1 MSLDE
6 RRLDGAELTADLLE
20 RVAECGPLLE
30 ANAARHDDE
39 ASWVDGSFEAVREA
53 GLLRIAVPVEL
64 GGDGATIRQVA
75 TVQRALATHCGST
88 ALASS
93 MHQHVT
99 AFTAWRYRRN
109 LPGAEATLRRIADED
124 IVVVSTG
131 GGDFT
136 HPSGSA
142 SPVDGGFRVCGRKS
156 FVSQAPV
163 GVVLS
168 TMFVLDDPERGRRVL
183 NLAVPFS
190 ADGVSVIENWDT
202 AGIRGTASHDVV
214 FDDVFVPSERVL
226 ADRPYGTLDGP
237 LQVIS
242 SIAFPIVSAVY
253 LGIAEGALRDVI
265 ERTTGRAS
273 DLIVQ
278 RRVGLMRHRLQV
290 ASWALDGAL
299 DVVGDDPTPS
309 MHAVASVMA
318 AKREIVLAAADVDRD
333 GGRRRRGARV
343 PQGLTYRARPPRR
356 AGGPVPPV
364 RSGDHADPR
373 RPVGSRSVDRPAS
386 RMEGVMWITPPDV
399 ALQLQRVRHR
409 ELVAAAASRRA
420 VRDAHAR
427 NQHTAG
433 APPRRRW
440 LRALVTAVVRRG
452 DGERN
457 GGAATGRIPDRS
469 RLGSSP

>member
-39 ASWVDGSFEAVREA
+39 ASWVDDSFEAVREA

-64 GGDGATIRQVA
+64 GGEGATIRQVA
-75 TVQRALATHCGST
+75 MVQRALASHCGST

-142 SPVDGGFRVCGRKS
+142 SSVDGGFRVVGRKS

-163 GVVLS
+163 GDVLS

-183 NLAVPFS
+183 NVAVPFS
-190 ADGVSVIENWDT
+190 ADGVTVIENWDT
-202 AGIRGTASHDVV
+202 AGMRGTASHDVV
-214 FDDVFVPSERVL
+214 FDDVFVPCERVL
-226 ADRPYGTLDGP
+226 ADRPYGTIDGP

-242 SIAFPIVSAVY
+242 SIAFPIISAVY
-253 LGIAEGALRDVI
+253 LGIAEGAFRDTI
-265 ERTTGRAS
+265 ERTTGRAA
-273 DLIVQ
+273 DLTVQ

-318 AKREIVLAAADVDRD
+318 AKREIVLAATDVTATAVGLVGAHAFRRGSRIERAHRD
-333 GGRRRRGARV
+333 VHAGQFHPFDPETTLIHGGR
-343 PQGLTYRARPPRR
+343 LTL
-356 AGGPVPPV
+356 GQ
-364 RSGDHADPR
+364 SADQP
-373 RPVGSRSVDRPAS
+373 
-386 RMEGVMWITPPDV
+386 EEW
-399 ALQLQRVRHR
+399 
-409 ELVAAAASRRA
+409 
-420 VRDAHAR
+420 
-427 NQHTAG
+427 
-433 APPRRRW
+433 
-440 LRALVTAVVRRG
+440 
-452 DGERN
+452 
-457 GGAATGRIPDRS
+457 GR
-469 RLGSSP
+469 